1 MTETSVN
8 WFEIPVQDLGRAS
21 AFYTTVLEIELGDMD
36 GPSGPM
42 KTFQNGEM
50 PIGALVQGPQ
60 FTPSQEGSLIYLGT
74 SDIDAALKR
83 VAASGGQEL
92 VPKTSIGPFGN
103 IGQFIDSEGNRMALH
118 SN

>member
-8 WFEIPVQDLGRAS
+8 WFEIPVKDLDRA
-21 AFYTTVLEIELGDMD
+21 AKFYSTVLGIELGEMN

-42 KTFQNGEM
+42 KTFQHGEM
-50 PIGALVQGPQ
+50 PIGALVKGPQ
-60 FTPSQEGSLIYLGT
+60 FIPSKEGSLVYLGT
-74 SDIDAALKR
+74 PDIDAVLQR
-83 VAASGGQEL
+83 VDVSGGQVL

-118 SN
+118 SD